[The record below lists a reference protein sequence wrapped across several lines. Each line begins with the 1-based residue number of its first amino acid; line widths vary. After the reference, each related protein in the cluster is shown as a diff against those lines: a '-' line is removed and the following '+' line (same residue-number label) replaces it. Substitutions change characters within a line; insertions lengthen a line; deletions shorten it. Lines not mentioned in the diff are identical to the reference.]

1 MPANPDF
8 RYSGGAAQSNP
19 DASLGGVK
27 SSVVPTTGVD
37 NNLFDDV
44 SGDEHTAGRV
54 EHRGLYVH
62 NQGDVDLQSAVLW
75 IVSQSNGVDSEI
87 DIAVA
92 AEGVNVTMAT
102 IANETAVPATV
113 AFTRPSTKGT
123 GLALGTIPAG
133 QHRGFW
139 VRRTILAGSTP
150 QAADT
155 FSIRVEGDTV

>member
-8 RYSGGAAQSNP
+8 RYSGGSANANP

-27 SSVVPTTGVD
+27 SSVSPATGVD

-54 EHRGLYVH
+54 EFRGLYVH
-62 NQGDVDLQSAVLW
+62 NSGDVDLQNAVIWL
-75 IVSQSNGVDSEI
+75 VTQTNGVDSEV

-102 IANETAVPATV
+102 IANELAVPATV

-123 GLALGTIPAG
+123 GLSVGTIPAG

-155 FSIRVEGDTV
+155 FSVRVEGDTL